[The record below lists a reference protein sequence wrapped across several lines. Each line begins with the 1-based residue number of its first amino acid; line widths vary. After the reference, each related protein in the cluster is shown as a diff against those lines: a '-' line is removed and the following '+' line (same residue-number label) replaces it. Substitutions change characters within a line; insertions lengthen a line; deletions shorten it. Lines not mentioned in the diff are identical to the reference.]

1 MNNNPLIVY
10 SRISGKVRLEFL
22 LESWLKNIRF
32 HVWYL
37 QSLLQKGIAK
47 GLDVLMAISI

>member
-10 SRISGKVRLEFL
+10 SPNFWEGTIGILAGKLAE
-22 LESWLKNIRF
+22 NIRF

-37 QSLLQKGIAK
+37 QSLLQKESQK
-47 GLDVLMAISI
+47 DLDVLMVIYT